1 MSFFC
6 CYSIYFVLLVKMRIT
21 FTFCCLLI
29 FIFHGCST
37 TNEDGVGSSNKK
49 GDESSLNDVPV
60 GGDSSYRLTKID
72 AIRQDGTYNL
82 FINLMM
88 ERLNTADTFPGDY
101 IESLQF
107 VETAVVGD
115 EDKSYAFMV
124 TARELRMFLET
135 TFRYVRPE
143 WRTDIISSSRL
154 LREID
159 QKQIPD
165 ELIRM
170 LLFYRFVRNAAQS
183 VFVLDSKSSPTGQFE
198 AKLSDTSKRY
208 LEIAKQTFLNES
220 NFKTLMIQVRGKIGH
235 YIGSQDYVRLLEMCE
250 RIKLWTADC
259 KKSVFHTYLTLHAA
273 AALIFNTPT
282 KSLEQIW
289 TPFSN
294 AITILF
300 MHPHQYSNPE
310 CQADTKI
317 HQIRT
322 KLLTLTSALNLF
334 LDSPE
339 PRILENNDNPKN
351 PLYVWVAGINAR
363 ISHVM
368 ENVPGPNC

>member
-1 MSFFC
+1 
-6 CYSIYFVLLVKMRIT
+6 MRIT

-37 TNEDGVGSSNKK
+37 TNDGAGSSNKK
-49 GDESSLNDVPV
+49 GDESSLDHVPV
-60 GGDSSYRLTKID
+60 GDSSYRLTKID

-101 IESLQF
+101 VESLQF

-115 EDKSYAFMV
+115 EDKSFTFMV

-220 NFKTLMIQVRGKIGH
+220 NFKALMFQVRGKIGH
-235 YIGSQDYVRLLEMCE
+235 YIGSQDYVRLLEM
-250 RIKLWTADC
+250 
-259 KKSVFHTYLTLHAA
+259 
-273 AALIFNTPT
+273 
-282 KSLEQIW
+282 
-289 TPFSN
+289 
-294 AITILF
+294 
-300 MHPHQYSNPE
+300 
-310 CQADTKI
+310 
-317 HQIRT
+317 
-322 KLLTLTSALNLF
+322 
-334 LDSPE
+334 
-339 PRILENNDNPKN
+339 
-351 PLYVWVAGINAR
+351 
-363 ISHVM
+363 
-368 ENVPGPNC
+368 